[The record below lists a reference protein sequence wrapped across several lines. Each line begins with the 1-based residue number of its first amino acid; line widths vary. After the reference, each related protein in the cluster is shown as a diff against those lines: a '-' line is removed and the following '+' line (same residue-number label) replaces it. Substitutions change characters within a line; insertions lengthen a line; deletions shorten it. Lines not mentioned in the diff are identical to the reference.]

1 VPTQISI
8 TEINSTFD
16 GLRYPTTCPST
27 PANVGVSVNSYSDP
41 TVQTVSQPLD
51 VTGCSKLK
59 YAPKLAIKVAK
70 DSSDR
75 DVSVTA
81 GVTQAADEAPSK
93 SLTLGFAGSTLG
105 VNLSSVK
112 LLCTDVTSSKCSPVG
127 VATAVSPLYPN
138 PLTASA
144 YLTGSALSPTLTLVF
159 PASFPLTLVGNV
171 TLTTR
176 QASFTGLPDI
186 PLTRLSLALN
196 GGPDS
201 LFLTNCAP
209 GSGTATGTSTDQNG
223 DKTVAATVRYQI
235 SGCAA
240 SSNPTHNGT
249 TNGAPTLSTPIAA
262 GLKTGHPSLSFRISV
277 RKKAPKLTA
286 LTVKL
291 PRGLSFVRHRVGK
304 RLKVTGVAVKGA
316 KVKSLAIT
324 HGRLVIKLG
333 KPATALRVKLTSM
346 LKESPALVA
355 KARAGNVGRLRLTVI
370 ALNTKHKRHAVSK
383 LIKIANS

>member
-1 VPTQISI
+1 MT
-8 TEINSTFD
+8 TKRSTAARRGASRSKSSRSGTGRGRAPAKRSRSAESVWD
-16 GLRYPTTCPST
+16 TTFFADHSADLWAIALAT
-27 PANVGVSVNSYSDP
+27 VGVLLALALYGDAAGAFGAAVNR
-41 TVQTVSQPLD
+41 
-51 VTGCSKLK
+51 G
-59 YAPKLAIKVAK
+59 
-70 DSSDR
+70 
-75 DVSVTA
+75 
-81 GVTQAADEAPSK
+81 
-93 SLTLGFAGSTLG
+93 LGAVIGWIRYL
-105 VNLSSVK
+105 VP
-112 LLCTDVTSSKCSPVG
+112 PVG